1 MHIVLI
7 HSEYWLN
14 RQTARMLYLPW
25 KWYRHGHHLT
35 PSPLLSIA
43 LRYCVYCIRAGLLNN
58 AVPNHCTYRIS
69 RAQTADQK
77 YWENKSTEQTQKG
90 KIERKTA
97 KRIEATTSCMCQN
110 KRSHT
115 FGNETNVMRA
125 IRESYYMCTFNNISI
140 KLTLCCVFGAAWTML
155 FSPTYSVFFPL
166 ILLSSYNF
174 FFSLPFVSL
183 FWSSVTLFFLVFIL
197 FQLNTVHCLLLL
209 LPAVLWLL
217 SIGKR
222 DIFIRFKFR
231 LHFLFAN
238 SQPENGKLIW
248 MCCFLTNQ
256 SDSQSVRICKY
267 VSSKSSHHILCACLC
282 VRVRVRV
289 CAYWNRERMKEKII
303 QKQQRWTTKANTSHQ
318 SLWRKPKNKTG
329 AKMKI
334 KKNVC
339 RKHKTK

>member
-155 FSPTYSVFFPL
+155 FSPTYSVFFSHWFFSRRIIFFSL
-166 ILLSSYNF
+166 FLLCPCFDHLLLF
-174 FFSLPFVSL
+174 FFSFSFSFNWTLFIAFCCCCQQCCGCFQSASVTYSFVSN
-183 FWSSVTLFFLVFIL
+183 FVCTFFLQILSLRTESSSGCAVF
-197 FQLNTVHCLLLL
+197 
-209 LPAVLWLL
+209 
-217 SIGKR
+217 
-222 DIFIRFKFR
+222 
-231 LHFLFAN
+231 
-238 SQPENGKLIW
+238 
-248 MCCFLTNQ
+248 
-256 SDSQSVRICKY
+256 
-267 VSSKSSHHILCACLC
+267 
-282 VRVRVRV
+282 
-289 CAYWNRERMKEKII
+289 
-303 QKQQRWTTKANTSHQ
+303 
-318 SLWRKPKNKTG
+318 
-329 AKMKI
+329 
-334 KKNVC
+334 
-339 RKHKTK
+339 